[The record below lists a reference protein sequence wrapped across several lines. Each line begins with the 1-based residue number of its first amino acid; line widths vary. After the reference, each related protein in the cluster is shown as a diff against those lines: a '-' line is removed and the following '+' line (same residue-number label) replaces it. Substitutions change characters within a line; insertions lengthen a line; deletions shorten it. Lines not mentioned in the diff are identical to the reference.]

1 MIPRVLLIFDYH
13 EYFDFTSF
21 FPVLGEVL
29 GNSIYQKNHHGN
41 HPHSS
46 LDLLDSGTD
55 FKLQFKIVLNYV
67 IFPFCVFHGFFPFI
81 EKLTLPDWGLN
92 RNLPAQVNFTA
103 DFFHKVGILISR
115 NFFIMQRIIL
125 IEHLIRVLQDWQNK
139 MLLKSKV
146 KTKTKRRIMMNSTF

>member
-1 MIPRVLLIFDYH
+1 MFTYH

-55 FKLQFKIVLNYV
+55 FKLHFKIVLNYV
-67 IFPFCVFHGFFPFI
+67 IFPFCVFHGFFPII

-92 RNLPAQVNFTA
+92 RNLPAQVFYCEYA
-103 DFFHKVGILISR
+103 DFFHKVPILISR

-125 IEHLIRVLQDWQNK
+125 TEHLIRVLQDWQNK